1 MAPFPPVMVYDE
13 AAERTVVFGDGRLAA
28 YDATAD
34 RWENLNG
41 SDDPDQG
48 LPWFGRSSQLGL
60 DTYDP
65 VNERLVGRGGGDGLW
80 AFEPATR
87 QWTFLLEARD
97 GVTVPTDDA
106 SGQVASPRPGWAP
119 ELEALFPS
127 DVNGVTFTKTS
138 GAGRP
143 RPNAL
148 RSPPCV
154 AGACGP
160 VDSGASSE
168 HEANPRPC
176 IALGMPSSRPNGPQ
190 HIAVRL
196 RVPPEVLLHAA
207 EVG

>member
-97 GVTVPTDDA
+97 GVTVPTRRRVG
-106 SGQVASPRPGWAP
+106 SGRVTSTGLGPGARGAVPVGRERRDVHEDERRRPASPQR
-119 ELEALFPS
+119 
-127 DVNGVTFTKTS
+127 TS
-138 GAGRP
+138 KSSVR
-143 RPNAL
+143 R
-148 RSPPCV
+148 RSV
-154 AGACGP
+154 RAC
-160 VDSGASSE
+160 
-168 HEANPRPC
+168 R
-176 IALGMPSSRPNGPQ
+176 
-190 HIAVRL
+190 
-196 RVPPEVLLHAA
+196 
-207 EVG
+207 